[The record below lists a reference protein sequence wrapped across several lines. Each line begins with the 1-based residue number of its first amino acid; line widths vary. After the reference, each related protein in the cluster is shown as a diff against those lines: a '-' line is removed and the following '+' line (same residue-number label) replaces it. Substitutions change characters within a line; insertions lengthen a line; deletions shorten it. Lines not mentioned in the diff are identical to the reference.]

1 MLISDWS
8 SDVCSSYLTELVL
21 LRRREELW
29 RGNVAMLEG
38 DVDGALQLNQDAISS
53 TADTAS
59 SPFSFRNVAVTL
71 AIERFLRRGLDDVIE
86 PIRSIRASPPRVAVN
101 WDTAWAFAPPAVG
114 RLGERPKEGR

>member
-53 TADTAS
+53 TADTAG
-59 SPFSFRNVAVTL
+59 SPFSFQNVAVTL

-86 PIRSIRASPPRVAVN
+86 PIRSIRASSPRVAVN
-101 WDTAWAFAPPAVG
+101 CDRKST
-114 RLGERPKEGR
+114 RLNSSH